1 MFDKLKTKWGVDA
14 LQLTL
19 ILITFAIGGTLC
31 ARVGGYILRLIFA
44 DKNIYYWLLYLPM
57 LTILWPSCV
66 ILVSIF
72 TGQYRFF
79 MNYLAK
85 MGRRFGMLK
94 DSDKNQS

>member
-1 MFDKLKTKWGVDA
+1 MLDKLKSKWGVNA

-19 ILITFAIGGTLC
+19 ILLTFAIGGTLC
-31 ARVGGYILRLIFA
+31 ARVGGYVLRLIFE
-44 DKNIYYWLLYLPM
+44 DKNLYYWLLYVPM

-85 MGRRFGMLK
+85 MGRRFGILRDIDNK
-94 DSDKNQS
+94 R